1 MTTGSTDAALAILR
15 SHGERVTAARR
26 AVIEALQPHDHLTAD
41 EIAARAE
48 AAAPGVHRT
57 TVYRA
62 LATLGEIGLIA
73 HTHVA
78 GSATIY
84 HLTADSDAD
93 DHHELDHAHV
103 QCTECGSLFN
113 VEDRLLTSLA
123 DDLEREIGFRL
134 DVHHAALLGVCA
146 ECRKFAAS
154 GLKIWPPSSSPLA
167 TLLHLEAW

>member
-1 MTTGSTDAALAILR
+1 MTTSSTDAALEILR
-15 SHGERVTAARR
+15 ARGQRVTAARR
-26 AVIEALQPHDHLTAD
+26 AVIEVLEPHDHLTAD

-78 GSATIY
+78 GAATIY
-84 HLTADSDAD
+84 HLTADTDDD
-93 DHHELDHAHV
+93 DHALDHAHV

-113 VEDRLLTSLA
+113 ID
-123 DDLEREIGFRL
+123 DDLVEALAVDLDRAIGFQL

-146 ECRKFAAS
+146 RCRK
-154 GLKIWPPSSSPLA
+154 SPRS
-167 TLLHLEAW
+167 H

>member
-1 MTTGSTDAALAILR
+1 MTTSSTDAALEVLR
-15 SHGERVTAARR
+15 AHGERVTAARR
-26 AVIEALQPHDHLTAD
+26 AVIEALVPHDHLTAD

-78 GSATIY
+78 GAATIY

-93 DHHELDHAHV
+93 DHALDHAHV

-113 VEDRLLTSLA
+113 IEDDLLTPLA
-123 DDLEREIGFRL
+123 DDIKRAIGFRL

-146 ECRKFAAS
+146 RCQKS
-154 GLKIWPPSSSPLA
+154 HPS
-167 TLLHLEAW
+167 H

>member
-1 MTTGSTDAALAILR
+1 MTTASTDAALAILR

-26 AVIEALQPHDHLTAD
+26 AVIEALEPHDHLTAD

-48 AAAPGVHRT
+48 AAAQGVHRT
-57 TVYRA
+57 TIYRA

-84 HLTADSDAD
+84 HLTADSDTG

-103 QCTECGSLFN
+103 QCSVCGSLFN
-113 VEDRLLTSLA
+113 VEDQLLAPLA
-123 DDLEREIGFRL
+123 DDLDREMGFRL

-146 ECRKFAAS
+146 ECRKS
-154 GLKIWPPSSSPLA
+154 A
-167 TLLHLEAW
+167 TAD

>member
-1 MTTGSTDAALAILR
+1 MTTSSTDAALAVLR
-15 SHGERVTAARR
+15 AHGERVTAARR
-26 AVIEALQPHDHLTAD
+26 AVIEALEPHDHLTAD

-48 AAAPGVHRT
+48 ASAPGVHRT

-78 GSATIY
+78 GAATIY
-84 HLTADSDAD
+84 HLTADGEAS
-93 DHHELDHAHV
+93 DHHQLDHAHV

-113 VEDRLLTSLA
+113 IEDELLNPLA
-123 DDLEREIGFRL
+123 DDIDRAIGFRL

-146 ECRKFAAS
+146 RCQKRS
-154 GLKIWPPSSSPLA
+154 HRS
-167 TLLHLEAW
+167 H

>member
-1 MTTGSTDAALAILR
+1 MTTSRTDAALAILR
-15 SHGERVTAARR
+15 THGERVTAARR
-26 AVIEALQPHDHLTAD
+26 AVIEALEPHDHLTAD

-48 AAAPGVHRT
+48 EAAPGVHRT

-78 GSATIY
+78 GAATIY
-84 HLTADSDAD
+84 HLTADSETD

-103 QCTECGSLFN
+103 QCTQCGSLFN
-113 VEDRLLTSLA
+113 IEDRLLVPLA
-123 DDLEREIGFRL
+123 DDLEGEMGFRL

-146 ECRKFAAS
+146 RCREPEAS
-154 GLKIWPPSSSPLA
+154 D
-167 TLLHLEAW
+167 

>member
-1 MTTGSTDAALAILR
+1 MTTASTDAALAILR
-15 SHGERVTAARR
+15 SRGERVTAARR
-26 AVIEALQPHDHLTAD
+26 AVIEALEPHDHLTAD

-84 HLTADSDAD
+84 HLTADGDAD
-93 DHHELDHAHV
+93 HHHELDHAHV

-113 VEDRLLTSLA
+113 IEDQLLVPLA
-123 DDLEREIGFRL
+123 GDLEREMGFRL

-146 ECRKFAAS
+146 RCRKSA
-154 GLKIWPPSSSPLA
+154 SSS
-167 TLLHLEAW
+167 